1 MELAIETFKLL
12 VTVYYESECPD
23 SRSFVINQLRPAIH
37 LLHSYVKL
45 HLIPFGKSR
54 SINYGDDGFECQ
66 HGSSECLG
74 NIVQDCALDLMRKES
89 DKKKV
94 EYVACEM
101 ETRAGASGD
110 LNCVEKSKLP
120 PKTVE
125 DCVLTGKGV
134 DLQLHSEY
142 HTSLVSPSFVP
153 TVTIGGEFDQTI
165 QDNAQV
171 DLIGT
176 LCSVLTEAPPCANRY
191 NSMALQ
197 HILINQR

>member
-1 MELAIETFKLL
+1 MKAVLFKCLLVALVVNVDNALL
-12 VTVYYESECPD
+12 VT
-23 SRSFVINQLRPAIH
+23 
-37 LLHSYVKL
+37 
-45 HLIPFGKSR
+45 
-54 SINYGDDGFECQ
+54 

-94 EYVACEM
+94 EY
-101 ETRAGASGD
+101 
-110 LNCVEKSKLP
+110 CVEKSKLP

-153 TVTIGGEFDQTI
+153 TVTIGGTMLKWTSS
-165 QDNAQV
+165 A
-171 DLIGT
+171 L
-176 LCSVLTEAPPCANRY
+176 SVPC
-191 NSMALQ
+191 
-197 HILINQR
+197 